1 MGGIAF
7 ELPENIPE
15 SKKFL
20 PSHSKEVWFI
30 TYEGIE
36 LLLRQADQRDIIP
49 NVSKEEIESKS
60 KANGVAKTLVCIQAL
75 WFMAQCITR
84 RMCDR
89 TIFNLCTVEV
99 IKLIS
104 PHRCS
109 RTTHSY

>member
-7 ELPENIPE
+7 ELPEDIPE

-20 PSHSKEVWFI
+20 LSHSKEVWFI
-30 TYEGIE
+30 TYIGIAF
-36 LLLRQADQRDIIP
+36 LLSQADQHDMIP
-49 NVSKEEIESKS
+49 NVSKEEIKSKS

-89 TIFNLCTVEV
+89 KVFKLCTVE
-99 IKLIS
+99 I
-104 PHRCS
+104 
-109 RTTHSY
+109 T